1 MTDERACLESPI
13 LPIVIAIALLVEYQ
27 PNGGTV
33 NIFPLTGE
41 DMAISGPT
49 RRRWENGIRGSR
61 SIHRRHGARCSEH
74 HTDEKERNI
83 SLTPRKDDRPYT
95 VRHSRMTDHGY
106 SPLLEL

>member
-13 LPIVIAIALLVEYQ
+13 LPIVMTIALLVEYQ
-27 PNGGTV
+27 PDGGAV

-61 SIHRRHGARCSEH
+61 SMHRRFGTRCSEQCAG
-74 HTDEKERNI
+74 EKKERDI
-83 SLTPRKDDRPYT
+83 SLTPSQDDRPYT
-95 VRHSRMTDHGY
+95 VRHSRMTDHGC
-106 SPLLEL
+106 S